1 MLKRASAYTKR
12 EKIFLS
18 YSKMKKVV
26 SFAILLVVFASMLSL
41 LSGCSIG
48 NQNKL
53 IGVSMPSKVQQRWT
67 QDGDN
72 IKKQLQAKGY
82 KVELRNAEDDIE
94 KQIAQ
99 IQELID
105 KDCII
110 IVISAIDGEGL
121 TEVLKNAAKKKI
133 TVISYDRLIAN
144 TPTMDYYLTFD
155 NVEVG
160 AMQAE
165 YIVNAFDLKEGGNTI
180 TMEMFSGAL
189 DDSCTPDYYEG
200 QMSVLR
206 PYIDNGQII
215 IKSSQSS
222 LDKTATFDWSGDVA
236 AERLDKILKQYYN
249 DGTRLD
255 AVLSTYD
262 GMSIAMIEILK
273 TAGYKTPENPLPVM
287 TGQDCDKASV
297 ISIINGEQSMSVFV
311 DTRTLAART
320 VDMIDDIMVGKKPVI
335 NDSSRYNNGVK
346 DVPAAICKPVFVD
359 KENYREV
366 LIDSGYYKESDL
378 K

>member
-1 MLKRASAYTKR
+1 MLKHNKASLERENTGYTCSFRKR
-12 EKIFLS
+12 VFSLIAF
-18 YSKMKKVV
+18 VV
-26 SFAILLVVFASMLSL
+26 VIVLALALI
-41 LSGCSIG
+41 SGCSAVSQS
-48 NQNKL
+48 NL
-53 IGVSMPSKVQQRWT
+53 IGVSMPSKEQQRWT

-82 KVELRNAEDDIE
+82 KVELRNAEGDIDR
-94 KQIAQ
+94 QIAQ
-99 IQELID
+99 VQELID
-105 KDCII
+105 LNCRI
-110 IVISAIDGEGL
+110 IVITAIDGESF

-133 TVISYDRLIAN
+133 TIISYDRLISN

-160 AMQAE
+160 VMQAE
-165 YIVNAFDLKEGGNTI
+165 YIVDALGLLDGISKI
-180 TMEMFSGAL
+180 TLELFSGAL
-189 DDSCTPDYYEG
+189 DDSTTPDYYEG
-200 QMSVLR
+200 QMSVLK
-206 PYIDNGQII
+206 PFIDNGQIVI
-215 IKSSQSS
+215 RSGQTT
-222 LDKTATFDWSGDVA
+222 LNDTATFDWSGDVA
-236 AERLDKILKQYYN
+236 ADRLAGILAEYYN

-262 GMSIAMIEILK
+262 GMSVEMIKTLK
-273 TAGYKTPENPLPVM
+273 DAGYGTADNPLPIM

-320 VDMIDDIMVGKKPVI
+320 VDMIDDIMVGKTPAI

-346 DVPAAICKPVFVD
+346 DVPAAICKPVLVD
-359 KENYREV
+359 INNYREV

-378 K
+378 R